1 MHGRKITKGEKCVQE
16 IQKIFQKSKGKI
28 AKNISRSSR
37 VRHPKILEIKIKHE
51 KKYMSEKIMETE
63 KGIHEIL
70 KRFDKTKQ
78 KKLKKISR

>member
-1 MHGRKITKGEKCVQE
+1 MDEKIPEEK
-16 IQKIFQKSKGKI
+16 KAFRRYKKYFKKSKGKI

-51 KKYMSEKIMETE
+51 KKYMSEKITERE

-70 KRFDKTKQ
+70 KRFDKTKP
-78 KKLKKISR
+78 KKYKKISR